1 MVYKWIN
8 AEDPA
13 DFIDI
18 PWLMVGQQCD
28 DISKAVGTALT
39 YNERYFLLKQFG
51 LPTDEDDADRKE
63 PVYGGRTAVKN
74 SDKDKLTI
82 SEPQTKRLYAIAS
95 KNGYEPS
102 KLQEMVKQKYHCFVK
117 NLTIEQYDYII
128 SKLEEK

>member
-1 MVYKWIN
+1 MSTSNKKEKKLQHKIAKPSITFFVDY
-8 AEDPA
+8 
-13 DFIDI
+13 
-18 PWLMVGQQCD
+18 
-28 DISKAVGTALT
+28 S
-39 YNERYFLLKQFG
+39 
-51 LPTDEDDADRKE
+51 DEDDADRKE